1 MCGRRK
7 QKQKLKTFKYAR
19 RNINPYSK
27 VHRSLEQKDYKLNH
41 INNSCSV
48 WNATYFHKVCA
59 FSINGYIDI

>member
-1 MCGRRK
+1 M
-7 QKQKLKTFKYAR
+7 QEETSILILKY
-19 RNINPYSK
+19 I
-27 VHRSLEQKDYKLNH
+27 HRSFDQKDYKLNH

>member
-27 VHRSLEQKDYKLNH
+27 VHRSFEQKDYELNH
-41 INNSCSV
+41 IKIHV
-48 WNATYFHKVCA
+48 AYEMLHIFIKYVH
-59 FSINGYIDI
+59 FQLMDI